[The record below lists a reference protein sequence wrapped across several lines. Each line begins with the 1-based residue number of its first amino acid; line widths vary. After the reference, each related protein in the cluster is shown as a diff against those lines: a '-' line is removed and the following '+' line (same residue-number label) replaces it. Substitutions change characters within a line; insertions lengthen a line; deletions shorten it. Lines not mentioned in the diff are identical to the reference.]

1 MQVNPKGAFL
11 KNLDPITIFERIK
24 DIQLNNKS
32 ITILHDFFIDRII
45 KINNIDEFFE
55 YIKSKTKYGGGS
67 IRGIPTTQIEGG
79 NAVNIAYFLGKL
91 GFNVNLFT
99 LADDNTDIILKHFF
113 QNLPKVKLHLSYGR
127 PGYTTSLE
135 VHNHNNSQD
144 YNIMISDVGDN
155 SNFGPERLIALEDRE
170 ILNNSTAVI
179 LVNWASNFK
188 GTELLKYVF
197 KNSPKALHFLD
208 PADIQTRSKEFC
220 TLLNNQNNLID
231 ILSINENE
239 CNSLL
244 YELHIQNLIL
254 STEYRQENIE
264 RACKELAKNLRIS
277 IDLHTRHG
285 SACSN
290 GNEVFFAET
299 LKNIIVK
306 KLTGAGDSWD
316 AADIIGHIISLPTQQ
331 RLFFSNAFASLF
343 ISSNDRKSISLESF
357 FEYYCK
363 IL

>member
-1 MQVNPKGAFL
+1 M
-11 KNLDPITIFERIK
+11 DPVIIFERIK
-24 DIQLNNKS
+24 DVQHNNKS
-32 ITILHDFFIDRII
+32 ITVLHDFFIDRII
-45 KINNIDEFFE
+45 KINDIDEFVV

-67 IRGIPTTQIEGG
+67 IRGIPTKQVEGG

-99 LADDNTDIILKHFF
+99 ITDDNTDIILKHFF
-113 QNLPKVKLHLSYGR
+113 QKSSKVKLHLSHGK

-135 VHNHNNSQD
+135 VYNHINSQN

-155 SNFGPERLIALEDRE
+155 SNFGPERLIASKNKE
-170 ILNNSTAVI
+170 ILNNSDAVI
-179 LVNWASNFK
+179 LVNWASNLK

-197 KNSPKALHFLD
+197 KNSPKALHFVD

-220 TLLNNQNNLID
+220 SLLKDQNNLID
-231 ILSINENE
+231 VLSINENE

-244 YELHIQNLIL
+244 YELHNQNLIL
-254 STEYRQENIE
+254 SKDYSQENIE
-264 RACKELAKNLRIS
+264 LASKELAKNLS
-277 IDLHTRHG
+277 VFIDLHTRHG

-290 GNEVFFAET
+290 GNEVFFAES
-299 LKNIIVK
+299 LKNIVVK
-306 KLTGAGDSWD
+306 NLTGAGDSWD
-316 AADIIGHIISLPTQQ
+316 TADIIGHIIALPPQQ

-343 ISSNDRKSISLESF
+343 ISSNDRKSITLESF

-363 IL
+363 IYECKK